1 MLWPGILFQSEDVLK
16 FACIDFSSQHQTSK
30 TTFYN
35 DQPHYN
41 INKKYNQEHLNN
53 NQNLKHS
60 EISEIS
66 VISEKI
72 EKVAKLS
79 EYVKVFDKSLKSTQL
94 KQIK

>member
-1 MLWPGILFQSEDVLK
+1 MIKHSFAQYTHLFKQVK
-16 FACIDFSSQHQTSK
+16 TRFTTTSRII
-30 TTFYN
+30 TS
-35 DQPHYN
+35 
-41 INKKYNQEHLNN
+41 IKKYNQEHLNN

-79 EYVKVFDKSLKSTQL
+79 EYVKMFDKSLKSTQL

>member
-1 MLWPGILFQSEDVLK
+1 MTFQTDSIASYQSELPVISPA
-16 FACIDFSSQHQTSK
+16 FQITSK

-41 INKKYNQEHLNN
+41 INKNTNK
-53 NQNLKHS
+53 NLENS

-66 VISEKI
+66 EKI
-72 EKVAKLS
+72 QRVAKLS
-79 EYVKVFDKSLKSTQL
+79 KYVKMLDKSLKLTQL